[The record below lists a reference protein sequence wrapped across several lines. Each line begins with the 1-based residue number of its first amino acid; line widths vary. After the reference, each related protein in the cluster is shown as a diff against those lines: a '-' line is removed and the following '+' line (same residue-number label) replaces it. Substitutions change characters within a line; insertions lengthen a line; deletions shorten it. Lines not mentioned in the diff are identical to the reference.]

1 MMPDNES
8 DGRAV
13 IFAALRF
20 ADDAHTGQFRKGSR
34 VPYLIHPLNVAKI
47 LLDHGCSD
55 ELAVAALLHDTVEDT
70 EVTVPEIRTIFGDAV
85 ARLVEFATE
94 PDSLWSWEAR
104 KEHALGMLRS
114 GDTQP
119 LLLSVAD
126 KLDNIRSI
134 RCDLERCGEKAW
146 DHFKRPRVKQ
156 RWYYQSLSQ
165 IFDARFTELPG
176 VDLAAKFHTEV
187 EAVFGPA

>member
-1 MMPDNES
+1 MNLENA
-8 DGRAV
+8 GEGKAA

-20 ADDAHTGQFRKGSR
+20 ADDAHSGQFRKGSR

-70 EVTVPEIRTIFGDAV
+70 QATVEEIRTIFGDTV

-94 PDSLWSWEAR
+94 PDSLWTWEKR
-104 KEHALGMLRS
+104 KEHTLQLLGS
-114 GDTQP
+114 GETSA

-134 RCDLERCGEKAW
+134 RYDLEQFGEIAW
-146 DHFKRPRVKQ
+146 ERFKRPRIKQ
-156 RWYYQSLSQ
+156 RWYYESLSR
-165 IFDARFTELPG
+165 IFDARLVGSPG
-176 VDLAAKFHTEV
+176 VELAARFHAEV
-187 EAVFGPA
+187 EAVFGLS